1 MNGRRSPARTNS
13 EVVEISSDDGGS
25 EVSGVLHTT
34 AENATEPS
42 GSGAKAKRE
51 NRVFRFVLTLHDY
64 TEGEFKRLCDYATSN
79 CKYAIIGKE
88 VCPTTNRPHLQ
99 CFFNCKRKVRIRQ
112 LAGDLGLYG
121 DTRATI
127 AGAKGSDEQNRV
139 YCSKSADF
147 FSIGVPQ
154 VQGRSSAL
162 SAAIPILLE
171 SGMEAVAE
179 AHPEVFIRN
188 HRGMGALLSTRKYK
202 RRDRAVPPIV
212 LWFYGKSGSGKTRS
226 AYDIAETFNISIYKK
241 DCNTSWWGGYTQQKI
256 CVFDDV
262 RTTSFNGHAFKELL
276 RLLDRYPTTVQ
287 PKGEEMEFNSPVLIC
302 TSILHPSMMWQAL
315 EQDEPLEQL
324 ERRVTECF
332 EFTDSNYEELRV
344 EIEDFMEQFIP
355 RPDQQ
360 EVLLPIDL
368 DSMLDE

>member
-1 MNGRRSPARTNS
+1 MNGRRSPAPSS
-13 EVVEISSDDGGS
+13 EVVDISSDDGGS
-25 EVSGVLHTT
+25 DVQSVVHSTSEVTT
-34 AENATEPS
+34 KRS
-42 GSGAKAKRE
+42 GSAGRKKSEFRG
-51 NRVFRFVLTLHDY
+51 FRFVATIFDY
-64 TEGEFKRLCDYATSN
+64 SDDEYRRLCEWSSSY
-79 CKYAIIGKE
+79 CKYAIIGRE
-88 VCPTTNRPHLQ
+88 RCPTTDRPHLQ
-99 CFFNCKRKVRIRQ
+99 CFFNLRAKVRTGK
-112 LAGDLGLYG
+112 LASDIGFHG

-127 AGAKGSDEQNRV
+127 TGAKGSDEQNRV
-139 YCSKSADF
+139 YCSKSGDF
-147 FSIGVPQ
+147 FSTGVPQ
-154 VQGRSSAL
+154 VPGRSSAL
-162 SAAIPILLE
+162 GAAIPILLE

-179 AHPEVFIRN
+179 SHPEVFIRN
-188 HRGMGALLSTRKYK
+188 HRGMGALLSARKYR

-212 LWFYGKSGSGKTRS
+212 LWFHGKSGSGKTRS

-241 DCNTSWWGGYTQQKI
+241 DCNTSWWGGYTQQKV
-256 CVFDDV
+256 CVFDDI

-287 PKGEEMEFNSPVLIC
+287 PKGEEMEFNSPVLVC
-302 TSILHPSMMWQAL
+302 TSILHPSLMWQAL

-324 ERRVTECF
+324 ERRVTQCF
-332 EFTDSNYEELRV
+332 EFTDSNYDDLKI